1 MHLLKTLIFKICLFH
16 LFNSIFLNYKS
27 NVENLENKAKIEKR
41 TPLCTNL
48 SLFPCI
54 NSYGIYDNNKII
66 TVKGFWCISQNIPR
80 KVISLCPYRVE
91 LKSILLT
98 NVIILIATLNGQ
110 KPLTVYFIHTSLKK
124 LVEYMKLVWTSFHIT
139 HSISRH
145 L

>member
-1 MHLLKTLIFKICLFH
+1 MVRFRTQSIYRQKTRICTFWKKLIFRICLFH

-54 NSYGIYDNNKII
+54 NSYGIYGNNKII
-66 TVKGFWCISQNIPR
+66 TIKGFWCISQNIPR
-80 KVISLCPYRVE
+80 KVISLCPYRIE

-98 NVIILIATLNGQ
+98 SVIILIATLNGQ
-110 KPLTVYFIHTSLKK
+110 NNLLFILFILLWK
-124 LVEYMKLVWTSFHIT
+124 I
-139 HSISRH
+139 
-145 L
+145 